1 MNAVSK
7 PQGIFKNIN
16 IASLSR
22 ETGIPESTLRSW
34 KAYPDRITV
43 AGFRRIARALELED
57 TQIIRIIR
65 GRK

>member
-1 MNAVSK
+1 MD
-7 PQGIFKNIN
+7 IFKCVN
-16 IASLSR
+16 IAELSR
-22 ETGIPESTLRSW
+22 ETKIPESTLRSW
-34 KAYPDRITV
+34 KTYPDRITV